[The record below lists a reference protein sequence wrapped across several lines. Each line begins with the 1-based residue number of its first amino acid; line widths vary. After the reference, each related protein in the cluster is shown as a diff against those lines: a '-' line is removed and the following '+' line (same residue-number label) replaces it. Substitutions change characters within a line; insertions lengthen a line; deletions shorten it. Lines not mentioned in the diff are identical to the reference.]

1 MDYVLYS
8 IVWSLHFVFIY
19 CTLSLQYC
27 YWRWLCIL
35 FHSLQ
40 LDVSVFGISTVTLD
54 VSAFCFSILSLDVSA
69 FCVIQVHDILWMKI
83 LIFPYAAYRWL
94 CFQSDWIW
102 RFWILG
108 QAHCF
113 KSALVSPNKLSFFL
127 WDSFTS
133 NLNKM
138 WTHYRSWARLRKS
151 ISSGKSPFL
160 MMTLI

>member
-1 MDYVLYS
+1 MEYVLYS
-8 IVWSLHFVFIY
+8 IVWSLHLVFIY

-27 YWRWLCIL
+27 YSRWLCIL
-35 FHSLQ
+35 FL
-40 LDVSVFGISTVTLD
+40 FSTARCLCFRNLYCNARCICILFLNSIARG
-54 VSAFCFSILSLDVSA
+54 SACCFSILSLDVSA

-138 WTHYRSWARLRKS
+138 
-151 ISSGKSPFL
+151 
-160 MMTLI
+160 